1 MVIYDEK
8 QQEIAEKINPKSRIS
23 NWKDWKWQLKNSI
36 KDISTFE
43 KLTGIRFE
51 KNERNLLE
59 KTIEKFPLSITPY
72 YLSLIDA
79 ADYKNDP

>member
-51 KNERNLLE
+51 KN
-59 KTIEKFPLSITPY
+59 
-72 YLSLIDA
+72 
-79 ADYKNDP
+79 